1 MLEFLLQKCLEFY
14 QEDTFTVSTMVIQ
27 EIVFFYE
34 IFKTEY
40 LKYFFSLIRIGH
52 THFTQLVI
60 LKVFIYQKQPLV
72 FCKKRCSQKFRKIHR
87 KTPMPEAC
95 SFIKKTL
102 WHRCFPL
109 NFSKFLRTPSLQNTS
124 WRLLLIYASF
134 IHKLS
139 VTTSKTL
146 SSTNSSCIEKY

>member
-14 QEDTFTVSTMVIQ
+14 QEDTFTISTMVIQ

-72 FCKKRCSQKFRKIHR
+72 FCKKGCS
-87 KTPMPEAC
+87 
-95 SFIKKTL
+95 
-102 WHRCFPL
+102 
-109 NFSKFLRTPSLQNTS
+109 
-124 WRLLLIYASF
+124 
-134 IHKLS
+134 
-139 VTTSKTL
+139 
-146 SSTNSSCIEKY
+146 